1 VAIGL
6 VFALVGAGLIAS
18 FYFSATS
25 NPASTQSSSV
35 FFHVPENETQ
45 LVTFPAIG
53 TGSAALTIGWNSSG
67 PSNVSFSQA
76 ISCAVGYGICPAT
89 PYLASWPSADRGTWS
104 GSGSAADTYLLL
116 LAGIGHAINF
126 SATLRESYAA
136 TAFGLPTT
144 TWILLII
151 ASILLLGTG
160 AVGVFLGL
168 FLRSNVYAG
177 DGELDPAD
185 YPHIDPQRWD
195 EADDAEADDEPEPP
209 TA

>member
-6 VFALVGAGLIAS
+6 AFALVGAGLIAS
-18 FYFSATS
+18 FYFTSTS
-25 NPASTQSSSV
+25 NGATTQSSSV
-35 FFHVPENETQ
+35 FFHVPVNETQ

-53 TGSAALTIGWNSSG
+53 TGPAMLTIDWNASG

-76 ISCAVGYGICPAT
+76 VSCAVGYGICPAT
-89 PYLASWPSADRGTWS
+89 PYLASWPNDDRGTWT
-104 GSGSAADTYLLL
+104 GSGSTADTYLLL
-116 LAGIGHAINF
+116 LAGIGHAVNF
-126 SATLRESYAA
+126 SATLHESYAA

-168 FLRSNVYAG
+168 FLRSNVYA
-177 DGELDPAD
+177 DDAELDPAD
-185 YPHIDPQRWD
+185 YPHIDPERWD
-195 EADDAEADDEPEPP
+195 EAGAEEADEDSGPP
-209 TA
+209 AS